1 MKQTA
6 LVFPHQLFR
15 QHPAIRGCDNAVMIE
30 DPLYFGD
37 KKYPLN
43 FHKKKLL
50 LHRASMKA
58 YESCLKSKG
67 IRVKYYD
74 HADFDGQDA
83 EDIVFEGL
91 ARDGT
96 EKVCYADTFD
106 FILEK
111 RIKRASRK
119 HGIALCKTD
128 SPSFITPPEIFEN
141 VFGRKNKYLM
151 SSFYIAQR
159 RRLNLLIGKDGG
171 PLGGKWSY
179 DAENRKRLPRNH
191 SVPSVHAAHDAKVL
205 SAHSGYVNSNFHSNP
220 GSTDDFIFPVEHD
233 SAEKWLEDFL
243 GKRLNSFG
251 EYEDSIS
258 SDNAYLYHSLLSP
271 LLNTGLLT
279 PDLVVDRLLEF
290 SGRHDVPL
298 NSTEGFLRQI
308 IGWREFIMLI
318 YLKDGVKQ
326 RNSNFWNF
334 DRKMPDSF
342 YNGTTGIVPFDTV
355 VRRVLKTSYCHHI
368 ERLMILGNFMF
379 LCGIHPHEVYR
390 WFMEMFID
398 SYDWVMVPNIY
409 GMSQFSDGGL
419 MATKPYIS
427 SSNYI
432 LKMSDYRKGEWCS
445 VWDSLYW
452 RFISDHKEFFS
463 ASPRLSMMSVMLE
476 KMDRRKLHAHISTA
490 EKFLGYLK

>member
-1 MKQTA
+1 MKRSA
-6 LVFPHQLFR
+6 LIFPHQLYKS
-15 QHPAIRGCDNAVMIE
+15 HPALRGCDNAVMIE

-58 YESCLKSKG
+58 YESRLKKK
-67 IRVKYYD
+67 IRVTYYD
-74 HADFDGQDA
+74 YHAFEEHSA
-83 EDIVFEGL
+83 EETVFAAL
-91 ARDGT
+91 AREGT
-96 EKVCYADTFD
+96 EQICYVDTCD

-111 RIKRASRK
+111 RIQHASGK
-119 HGIALCKTD
+119 HNIKLSKID
-128 SPSFITPPEIFEN
+128 SPSFVTPPEFFEN
-141 VFGRKNKYLM
+141 IFAEKKNYLM

-179 DAENRKRLPRNH
+179 DAMNRKRLPKDH
-191 SVPSVHAAHDAKVL
+191 SVPPLPAAHDETLL
-205 SAHSGYVNSNFHSNP
+205 SAHSGYVNSLFHSNP
-220 GSTDDFIFPVEHD
+220 GRTDDFVFPVEHD
-233 SAEKWLEDFL
+233 SAEKWLDNFL

-258 SDNAYLYHSLLSP
+258 SHEAYLYHSLLSP
-271 LLNTGLLT
+271 LLNIGLIT
-279 PDLVVDRLLEF
+279 PALVIDRLLEF

-298 NSTEGFLRQI
+298 NSVEGFLRQI
-308 IGWREFIMLI
+308 IGWREFIRLI

-326 RNSNFWNF
+326 RNSNIWNF
-334 DRKMPDSF
+334 DRKMPKSF
-342 YNGTTGIVPFDTV
+342 YDGTTGIVPLDTV

-379 LCGIHPHEVYR
+379 LCGIHPHEVYK

-432 LKMSDYRKGEWCS
+432 LKMSDYKKGEWCS
-445 VWDSLYW
+445 IWDSLYW
-452 RFISDHKEFFS
+452 RFIFNHKKFFS
-463 ASPRLSMMSVMLE
+463 ANPRLSMMSVMLE
-476 KMDRRKLHAHISTA
+476 KMDRHKLHAHISTA
-490 EKFLGYLK
+490 EKFLEDLQ